1 MSSDERVEATA
12 EVMEPPA
19 ELSRA
24 DEWLAT
30 TRDRVAALL
39 AEYGTHPIEDAAGY
53 RDIRQSRTMLRSEIE
68 AIDSERRG
76 ATRAVEEAVAR
87 FRQSAN
93 EAVEPLREV
102 ERGYKAQL
110 DEWDAGVIDRR
121 REAMAAAYAD
131 MAPALA
137 GGLCPFEV
145 VWDRRGRAL
154 KWQNRSTGEQRC
166 MDSLTE
172 VVRGIAADEQTVQS
186 LDMTPEE
193 RDACRAEYFRTLDLA
208 AAVRRVSDER
218 DRLARIREMDEARR
232 AQAASLAA
240 PETVPLS
247 EAAPDVPP
255 APEATAAP
263 KAQGA
268 PARAVA
274 APQAAPMAAQAAARY
289 VFEFECTREQLER
302 LMAFLRA
309 EGIHGKRRAA

>member
-1 MSSDERVEATA
+1 MSSDERVEAAA
-12 EVMEPPA
+12 EVIEPPA

-24 DEWLAT
+24 DEWLAS
-30 TRDRVAALL
+30 TRERVAGLL

-53 RDIRQSRTMLRSEIE
+53 RDIRQSRTMLRRELD

-87 FRQSAN
+87 FRQEAN

-137 GGLCPFEV
+137 GGLCPFEL

-154 KWQNRSTGEQRC
+154 KWQNRSTGEGRC
-166 MDSLTE
+166 MDSLAE
-172 VVRGIAADEQTVQS
+172 VVRGIAADEQTIQS

-218 DRLARIREMDEARR
+218 ERLARIREMDEARR
-232 AQAASLAA
+232 AQAASLSG
-240 PETVPLS
+240 PVTPPL
-247 EAAPDVPP
+247 
-255 APEATAAP
+255 ATAAP
-263 KAQGA
+263 DEPPAAVAPAPAQAA

-274 APQAAPMAAQAAARY
+274 APQAAPAAARY
-289 VFEFECTREQLER
+289 VFEFECTPAQLER

>member
-12 EVMEPPA
+12 EVIEPPA

-24 DEWLAT
+24 DEWLAGA
-30 TRDRVAALL
+30 RERVSALL

-53 RDIRQSRTMLRSEIE
+53 RDIKQSRTMLRREID

-87 FRQSAN
+87 FRQEAN
-93 EAVEPLREV
+93 EAMEPLREV

-137 GGLCPFEV
+137 GGLCPFEL
-145 VWDRRGRAL
+145 VWERRGRAL
-154 KWQNRSTGEQRC
+154 KWQNRSTAEVRC
-166 MDSLTE
+166 MDSLAE
-172 VVRGIAADEQTVQS
+172 VVRGIAADEQTIQS
-186 LDMTPEE
+186 LDMTDAE

-218 DRLARIREMDEARR
+218 ERLARIREMDEARR
-232 AQAASLAA
+232 AQAASLAE

-247 EAAPDVPP
+247 EAAPEVP
-255 APEATAAP
+255 APAP
-263 KAQGA
+263 
-268 PARAVA
+268 
-274 APQAAPMAAQAAARY
+274 APQAAPAPSPAEQARTEAREAATRY
-289 VFEFECTREQLER
+289 VFEFECTPAQLDR
-302 LMAFLRA
+302 LMAFLRS
-309 EGIHGKRRAA
+309 EGIHGRRRAA

>member
-1 MSSDERVEATA
+1 MSSATVEADA
-12 EVMEPPA
+12 QVIEPPA

-24 DEWLAT
+24 DEWLAG
-30 TRDRVAALL
+30 TRGRVASLL
-39 AEYGTHPIEDAAGY
+39 AEYGTHPIEDQAGY
-53 RDIRQSRTMLRSEIE
+53 RDIRQSRTMLRREIE
-68 AIDSERRG
+68 AIDAERRG

-87 FRQSAN
+87 FRQEAN

-121 REAMAAAYAD
+121 RQAMADAYAD

-145 VWDRRGRAL
+145 VWERRGRAL

-186 LDMTPEE
+186 LDMTPAE

-232 AQAASLAA
+232 AQAESLAA
-240 PETVPLS
+240 PATVPLA
-247 EAAPDVPP
+247 EAAPDEPP
-255 APEATAAP
+255 APAP
-263 KAQGA
+263 APQAA
-268 PARAVA
+268 PARAEA
-274 APQAAPMAAQAAARY
+274 APQAAPAAATRY
-289 VFEFECTREQLER
+289 VFEFECTPAQLER

-309 EGIHGKRRAA
+309 EGIHGRRRAA

>member
-1 MSSDERVEATA
+1 MSSATVEADA
-12 EVMEPPA
+12 QVIEPPA

-24 DEWLAT
+24 DEWLAG
-30 TRDRVAALL
+30 TRGRVASLL
-39 AEYGTHPIEDAAGY
+39 AEYGTHPIEDQAGY
-53 RDIRQSRTMLRSEIE
+53 RDIRQSRTMLRREIE
-68 AIDSERRG
+68 AIDAERRG

-87 FRQSAN
+87 FRQEAN

-145 VWDRRGRAL
+145 VWERRGRAL

-172 VVRGIAADEQTVQS
+172 VVRGIAADEQTIQS
-186 LDMTPEE
+186 LDMTPAE

-232 AQAASLAA
+232 AQAASLEPRTVPLREAA
-240 PETVPLS
+240 PE
-247 EAAPDVPP
+247 P
-255 APEATAAP
+255 APAP
-263 KAQGA
+263 
-268 PARAVA
+268 
-274 APQAAPMAAQAAARY
+274 APQAAPAPAPAPQGAPSPAAQAAPGAASRY
-289 VFEFECTREQLER
+289 VFEFECTPAQLSH